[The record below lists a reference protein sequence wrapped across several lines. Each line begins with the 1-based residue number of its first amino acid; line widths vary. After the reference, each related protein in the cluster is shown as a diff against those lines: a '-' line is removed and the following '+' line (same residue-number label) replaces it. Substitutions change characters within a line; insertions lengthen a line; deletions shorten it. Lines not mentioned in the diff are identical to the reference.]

1 VDDVRAILAAGGLVL
16 MVAFVAIAWRRARE
30 RRRRW
35 KQDLCKECGY
45 DLRGSVERCPECGA
59 KIVRDP
65 KSVRTMTVRDE
76 WR

>member
-1 VDDVRAILAAGGLVL
+1 MESRIWLWHKSLL
-16 MVAFVAIAWRRARE
+16 LPQ

-65 KSVRTMTVRDE
+65 KSVQTMTVRDE
-76 WR
+76 RR